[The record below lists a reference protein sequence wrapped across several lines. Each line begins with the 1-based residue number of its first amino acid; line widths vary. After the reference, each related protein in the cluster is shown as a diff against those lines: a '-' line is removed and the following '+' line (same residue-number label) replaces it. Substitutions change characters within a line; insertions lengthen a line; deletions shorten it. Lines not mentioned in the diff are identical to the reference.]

1 MRDMKAII
9 GEVMREFY
17 EFGIPEDVRPRD
29 VDYLEKR
36 NSATVVMGM
45 RRTGKT
51 YVTYQRMRAL
61 VDAGV
66 PLERIV
72 HVNFDD
78 DRLKGVRLEHLRLI
92 GDIHAEMYPDAA
104 KERCWYFLDEL
115 QDVNGWELYARR
127 LLDSHLVQLCL
138 TGSSSKMLSGEIA
151 TQMRGRSIDVEVF
164 PLSFVE
170 FMRFNSLVKSIP
182 EKPFSSRAAGILRHA
197 MSRYLEEGGFPDVQ
211 GDDFRVRVKTLQGY
225 VDAVLYRDIIE
236 RHEVP
241 SVQSLRYTLEYIK
254 HNFAHKISTRAI
266 SGVLKSLGLS
276 DSREYISDYLD
287 WLEQAYLV
295 YRVPIRTDS
304 LAVRRMNPDKFYL
317 VDTGLAR
324 AVTPKS
330 DASRG
335 WLLENLVFLA
345 LRRGFNKIEYYNTK
359 NGDEVDFLVTD
370 QATKKRRLVQVSW
383 ELSSSATA
391 QREITAL
398 KDTRGEIKVDDCT
411 IVTWDE
417 ERDEDGI
424 RIVPAWKWCIEQKQA
439 D

>member
-1 MRDMKAII
+1 MKEIL

-17 EFGIPEDVRPRD
+17 EFGIPEDVRSRD
-29 VDYLEKR
+29 VAYLEKR
-36 NSATVVMGM
+36 NSATVVTGM

-61 VDAGV
+61 VESGI
-66 PLERIV
+66 PLKRIV

-78 DRLKGVRLEHLRLI
+78 DRLKGVKLEHLRLI
-92 GDIHAEMYPDAA
+92 GDIHAQMYPDAA

-115 QDVNGWELYARR
+115 QDVKGWELYARR

-164 PLSFVE
+164 PLSFAE
-170 FMRFNSLVKSIP
+170 FLRFNSLVKAIP
-182 EKPFSSRAAGILRHA
+182 AAPYTSRTAGVLRHA
-197 MSRYLEEGGFPDVQ
+197 MQRYLEEGGFPDVQ
-211 GDDFRVRVKTLQGY
+211 GDEFRVRVKTLQGY

-236 RHEVP
+236 RHKVP

-254 HNFAHKISTRAI
+254 HNFAHKISTRTI
-266 SGVLKSLGLS
+266 SGALKGLGLP
-276 DSREYISDYLD
+276 DNREYIADYLD
-287 WLEQAYLV
+287 WLEQAYLI

-330 DASRG
+330 DTSRG
-335 WLLENLVFLA
+335 WFLENLVFLA

-359 NGDEVDFLVTD
+359 KGEEIDFLVTD

-383 ELSSSATA
+383 ELSSPLTE
-391 QREITAL
+391 QRELTAL
-398 KDTRGEIKVDDCT
+398 KNARREINVDDCVV
-411 IVTWDE
+411 VTWDE
-417 ERDEDGI
+417 DRNVDGI
-424 RIVPAWKWCIEQKQA
+424 RIVPVWKWCLE
-439 D
+439 

>member
-370 QATKKRRLVQVSW
+370 QATKKCRLVQVSW
-383 ELSSSATA
+383 ELSSPATA

-398 KDTRGEIKVDDCT
+398 KDARGEIKVDDCT

>member
-1 MRDMKAII
+1 
-9 GEVMREFY
+9 MREFY

-29 VDYLEKR
+29 VEYLEKR
-36 NSATVVMGM
+36 NSATVVTGM

-51 YVTYQRMRAL
+51 YVTYQRMLAL
-61 VDAGV
+61 VESGV

-92 GDIHAEMYPDAA
+92 GDIHAEMFPDAA

-115 QDVNGWELYARR
+115 QDVTGWELYARR

-138 TGSSSKMLSGEIA
+138 TGSSSKLLSSEIA
-151 TQMRGRSIDVEVF
+151 TQMRGRSMDVEVF
-164 PLSFVE
+164 PLSFAE
-170 FMRFNSLVKSIP
+170 FLRFNSLVKAVP
-182 EKPFSSRAAGILRHA
+182 TAPYSSRTAGALRHA
-197 MSRYLEEGGFPDVQ
+197 MQRYMEEGGFPDVQ
-211 GDDFRVRVKTLQGY
+211 GDDFRVRVKALQGY

-266 SGVLKSLGLS
+266 SGVLKGLGLS
-276 DSREYISDYLD
+276 DSREYIADYLD
-287 WLEQAYLV
+287 WLEQAYLI
-295 YRVPIRTDS
+295 YRVPVRTDS

-330 DASRG
+330 DASLG

-345 LRRGFNKIEYYNTK
+345 LRRGFNRIEYYNTK
-359 NGDEVDFLVTD
+359 RGDEVDFLVTD
-370 QATKKRRLVQVSW
+370 MATKKRRLVQVSW
-383 ELSSSATA
+383 ALSSSATEH
-391 QREITAL
+391 RELTAL
-398 KDTRGEIKVDDCT
+398 ADARKEIKVDDCT

-417 ERDEDGI
+417 ERDVDGI
-424 RIVPAWKWCIEQKQA
+424 RIVPVWKWCLEHESKNENNSRRV
-439 D
+439 

>member
-1 MRDMKAII
+1 
-9 GEVMREFY
+9 MREFY
-17 EFGIPEDVRPRD
+17 EFGIPEDVRARD
-29 VDYLEKR
+29 VDFLEKR

-115 QDVNGWELYARR
+115 QDVKGWELYARR

-182 EKPFSSRAAGILRHA
+182 EKPYSSRTAGILRHA
-197 MSRYLEEGGFPDVQ
+197 MLRYLEEGGFPDVQ

-236 RHEVP
+236 RHKVP

-266 SGVLKSLGLS
+266 SGVLKGLGLS

-359 NGDEVDFLVTD
+359 KGDEVDFLVMD
-370 QATKKRRLVQVSW
+370 QATKKHRLVQVSW
-383 ELSSSATA
+383 ELSSPETA
-391 QREITAL
+391 QRELTAL
-398 KDTRGEIKVDDCT
+398 KDARDEIKVDDCT
-411 IVTWDE
+411 VVTWDE

-424 RIVPAWKWCIEQKQA
+424 RIVPAWKWCIEQ
-439 D
+439 

>member
-51 YVTYQRMRAL
+51 YITYQRMRAL

-78 DRLKGVRLEHLRLI
+78 DRLKGARLEHLRLI

-115 QDVNGWELYARR
+115 QDVKGWELYARR

-383 ELSSSATA
+383 ELSSPATA

-398 KDTRGEIKVDDCT
+398 KDARGEIKVDDCT

>member
-1 MRDMKAII
+1 
-9 GEVMREFY
+9 MREFY

-36 NSATVVMGM
+36 NSATVVTGM

-61 VDAGV
+61 VEAGV

-115 QDVNGWELYARR
+115 QDVKGWELYARR

-151 TQMRGRSIDVEVF
+151 TQMRGRSIEVEVF

-182 EKPFSSRAAGILRHA
+182 EKPYSSRTAGILRHA
-197 MSRYLEEGGFPDVQ
+197 MLRYLEEGGFPDVQ

-236 RHEVP
+236 RHKVP

-266 SGVLKSLGLS
+266 SGVLKGLGLS

-287 WLEQAYLV
+287 WLEQAYLI

-335 WLLENLVFLA
+335 WLLENLVFLV

-370 QATKKRRLVQVSW
+370 QVTKKRRLVQVSW
-383 ELSSSATA
+383 ELSSPTTEH
-391 QREITAL
+391 RELSAL
-398 KDTRGEIKVDDCT
+398 KDARSEI
-411 IVTWDE
+411 
-417 ERDEDGI
+417 
-424 RIVPAWKWCIEQKQA
+424 
-439 D
+439 

>member
-36 NSATVVMGM
+36 NSATVVTGM

-61 VDAGV
+61 VEAGV

-92 GDIHAEMYPDAA
+92 GDIHAGMYPDAA

-115 QDVNGWELYARR
+115 QDVKGWELYARR

-151 TQMRGRSIDVEVF
+151 TQMRGRSMDVEVF
-164 PLSFVE
+164 PLSFAE

-182 EKPFSSRAAGILRHA
+182 EKPYSSRSAGILRHA

-266 SGVLKSLGLS
+266 SGVLKGLGLS

-345 LRRGFNKIEYYNTK
+345 LRRGFNKIEYYNTR
-359 NGDEVDFLVTD
+359 NGGEVDFLVTD

-383 ELSSSATA
+383 ELSSLATA
-391 QREITAL
+391 QRELTAL
-398 KDTRGEIKVDDCT
+398 KDARSEVKVDDCT
-411 IVTWDE
+411 VVTWDE
-417 ERDEDGI
+417 ERDDDGI
-424 RIVPAWKWCIEQKQA
+424 RIVPAWKWCIEQ
-439 D
+439 

>member
-1 MRDMKAII
+1 MKEIL
-9 GEVMREFY
+9 GEVLREFY

-29 VDYLEKR
+29 VPYLEKR
-36 NSATVVMGM
+36 NAATVVVGM

-51 YVTYQRMRAL
+51 YVTYERMRAL
-61 VDAGV
+61 VESGI

-78 DRLKGVRLEHLRLI
+78 DRLKGVKLEHLRLI
-92 GDIHAEMYPDAA
+92 GDIHAKMYPDAA

-115 QDVNGWELYARR
+115 QDVKGWELYARR

-164 PLSFVE
+164 PLSFPE
-170 FMRFNSLVKSIP
+170 FLRFNSLVKAIP
-182 EKPFSSRAAGILRHA
+182 AAPYTSRTAGVLLHA
-197 MSRYLEEGGFPDVQ
+197 MQRYLEEGGFPDVQ
-211 GDDFRVRVKTLQGY
+211 GDDVRVRVRTLQGY

-254 HNFAHKISTRAI
+254 HNFAHKISVRAI
-266 SGVLKSLGLS
+266 SGVLKGLGFS
-276 DSREYISDYLD
+276 DSREYIADYLD
-287 WLEQAYLV
+287 WLEQAYLI
-295 YRVPIRTDS
+295 YRVPMRTDS

-330 DASRG
+330 DASFG

-345 LRRGFNKIEYYNTK
+345 LRRGFNKIEYYNTNK
-359 NGDEVDFLVTD
+359 GDEVDFLVTD
-370 QATKKRRLVQVSW
+370 QVTKKRRLVQVSW
-383 ELSSSATA
+383 ELSSSATER
-391 QREITAL
+391 RELTAL
-398 KDTRGEIKVDDCT
+398 KDARSEIKVDDCVV
-411 IVTWDE
+411 VTWDE
-417 ERDEDGI
+417 ERDVDGI
-424 RIVPAWKWCIEQKQA
+424 RIVPAWKWCLE
-439 D
+439 

>member
-1 MRDMKAII
+1 MKTII

-17 EFGIPEDVRPRD
+17 EFGIPEDVYPRD
-29 VDYLEKR
+29 IDYLEKR
-36 NSATVVMGM
+36 NSATVVTGM
-45 RRTGKT
+45 RRAGKT

-61 VDAGV
+61 VEAGI

-78 DRLKGVRLEHLRLI
+78 DRLKGIRLEHLRLI

-115 QDVNGWELYARR
+115 QDVGGWELYARR
-127 LLDSHLVQLCL
+127 LVDSHLVQLCL
-138 TGSSSKMLSGEIA
+138 TGSSSRMLSGEIA
-151 TQMRGRSIDVEVF
+151 TQMRGRAIDVEVF

-170 FMRFNSLVKSIP
+170 FMRFNSIVKTIP
-182 EKPFSSRAAGILRHA
+182 NKPYTSRTAGILRHA
-197 MSRYLEEGGFPDVQ
+197 MLRYLEEGGFPDVQ

-241 SVQSLRYTLEYIK
+241 SVQSLRYTLEHIK
-254 HNFAHKISTRAI
+254 HNFAQKISTRAI
-266 SGVLKSLGLS
+266 SGVLKGLGLS
-276 DSREYISDYLD
+276 DSREYISEYLD

-359 NGDEVDFLVTD
+359 KGDEVDFLVTD
-370 QATKKRRLVQVSW
+370 KATKKRRLVQVSW
-383 ELSSSATA
+383 ELSSPATA
-391 QREITAL
+391 RRELAAL
-398 KDTRGEIKVDDCT
+398 KDARVETKVDDCT
-411 IVTWDE
+411 VVTWDE
-417 ERDEDGI
+417 EWDDDGI
-424 RIVPAWKWCIEQKQA
+424 RIVPVWKWCLEQCR
-439 D
+439 